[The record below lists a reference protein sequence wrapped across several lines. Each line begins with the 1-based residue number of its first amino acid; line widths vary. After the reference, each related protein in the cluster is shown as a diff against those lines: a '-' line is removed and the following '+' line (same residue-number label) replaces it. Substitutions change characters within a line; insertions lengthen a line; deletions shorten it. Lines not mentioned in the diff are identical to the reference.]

1 MTSKFIITSALAL
14 SLCSIGS
21 AQEVGEQ
28 RLNTVT
34 VSGLRPVL
42 DARLTEDV
50 AVLDEADLAIRNTP
64 YIADEL
70 RAVPGVAV
78 SRSGNVGGLT
88 QVRLRGAE
96 ANHTLVLLDG
106 IEFSDPVTGE
116 TDFGLLSAV
125 GIARVEVLRGEQS
138 SLYGSDAIGG
148 VIGLYTSDEADL
160 RGEIEAGSRETF
172 RGAIGTG
179 AELGGINVQAGV
191 SAFST
196 DGIDTAGLDGETDG
210 SRNWSALIKGD
221 TDLAKDWEV
230 STLASY
236 RSTYVET
243 DPDLDFDGR
252 LDNADRTT
260 DGDQWLLGAAL
271 AGETGP
277 VDHIFRAN
285 YNTVTRTNEADGA
298 FTDETR
304 GERTKLSWSPS
315 IEKPGNI
322 FAQVFS
328 ALVDYEQ
335 EDYERA
341 STDLAFGDPNQSRSF
356 ETVGLAGEYRFRLGG
371 LNANA
376 SLRQDFNGDDFDDAT
391 SWRAGAS
398 YTFNF
403 RGRVRGSVGRGVKNP
418 TFTELFGFYPG
429 TFVGNPDLQP
439 ETSTSWE
446 IGYDQEWRKSKASIT
461 YFEADLEDEI
471 YTAFNAAFTSTAMN
485 RAGESGRS
493 GLEAAFET
501 ELRKRFNLRAQ
512 VTHFT
517 SEDDTGA
524 DEIRVPEITASLS
537 VSWQPEKDGARYGA
551 ALDYIGDQDDFDFG
565 VVPSERVTL
574 DAYTLVSASAEW
586 PLNDRVSLTLRG
598 ENLLDEEA
606 VDVFG
611 YAPPG
616 AAGFIGLKLR

>member
-1 MTSKFIITSALAL
+1 MTSKLLVTSAIAL
-14 SLCSIGS
+14 SLVPVAT
-21 AQEVGEQ
+21 AQSVGET
-28 RLNTVT
+28 RLDTIT

-42 DARLTEDV
+42 DSRLTEDV
-50 AVLDEADLAIRNTP
+50 AILDEEDLAVRNSP
-64 YIADEL
+64 YVADQL

-88 QVRLRGAE
+88 QLRLRGAE

-116 TDFGLLSAV
+116 TDFGLLASV
-125 GIARVEVLRGEQS
+125 GISRIEVLRGEQS

-148 VIGLYTSDEADL
+148 VIGLYTDASTDLRADL
-160 RGEIEAGSRETF
+160 EAGSRETY
-172 RGAIGTG
+172 RGSIGAGTE
-179 AELGGINVQAGV
+179 AGGFTLQGGL
-191 SAFST
+191 SGFST
-196 DGIDTAGLDGETDG
+196 DGIDISGRGGETDG
-210 SRNWSALIKGD
+210 SRNWAG
-221 TDLAKDWEV
+221 LAKASTELGEGWDF

-243 DPDLDFDGR
+243 DPDLDFDGV

-260 DGDQWLLGAAL
+260 DGDQWLVGGALG
-271 AGETGP
+271 GKTGP
-277 VDHIFRAN
+277 IDHIFRAN
-285 YNTVTRTNEADGA
+285 YNSVTRTNEADGVY
-298 FTDETR
+298 TDETR

-315 IEKPGNI
+315 IEKPGNV

-335 EDYERA
+335 EDYERR
-341 STDLAFGDPNQSRSF
+341 STDIAFGDPNQSRSF

-376 SLRQDFNGDDFDDAT
+376 SIRQDFNGDDFDDAT

-403 RGRVRGSVGRGVKNP
+403 RGRVRGSIGRGVKNP

-446 IGYDQEWRKSKASIT
+446 IGYDQEWKKSKASIT
-461 YFEADLEDEI
+461 YFHADLEDEI
-471 YTAFNAAFTSTAMN
+471 YTAFNPDFSSTALN
-485 RAGESGRS
+485 RTADSERS
-493 GLEAAFET
+493 GIEAAFET
-501 ELRKRFNLRAQ
+501 ELRKRLDLRAQ
-512 VTHFT
+512 VTSFT
-517 SEDDTGA
+517 SENETGE
-524 DEIRVPEITASLS
+524 DEIRVPDMTASLS
-537 VSWQPEKDGARYGA
+537 LSWQPEEDGARYGVA
-551 ALDYIGDQDDFDFG
+551 FDYVGEQDDFDFAAF
-565 VVPSERVTL
+565 PTERVTL

-586 PLNDRVSLTLRG
+586 PLNERVSLTVRG
-598 ENLLDEEA
+598 ENIFDEDA
-606 VDVFG
+606 VDVLG
-611 YAPPG
+611 YKMAG